1 MSEATDKHGDLPV
14 HAKERLADMRKRRLF
29 TSDLSVSEF
38 VLVREAGFDPVGMVM
53 GVSIYQIAP
62 KIPSLGKDVPG
73 CELVDATKALYHA
86 RELAMNR
93 MEEEAEALGA
103 DGIIGVRLTVNLSTD
118 PNRLAWQQYRAWS
131 KWSKG
136 LGFRRPQG
144 VQPGY
149 WAGWAQLAAQQWA
162 QYTTQMGWQQVPLPP
177 WQRPTGQASYQLGT
191 NTAEFIAIGTAVR
204 HRTGEHYRNK
214 KGKPFQS
221 DLSGQDFWMLI
232 RTGFRPVGFV
242 MGNCVYYVPPNLLQA
257 PYGRS
262 QELHAYTHA
271 LYDARELA
279 IERLQDE
286 AEDLDATGIVGVTIA
301 EEQHSWRTNPWNIGN
316 AALDTGEVIELF
328 VIGTAVVPTETG
340 GELGTPQLVLT
351 ANDPLPMKG
360 SE

>member
-1 MSEATDKHGDLPV
+1 MSERDELPV
-14 HAKERLADMRKRRLF
+14 HARERLTEMREHALF

-38 VLVREAGFDPVGMVM
+38 VLVREAGFDPVGLVM

-62 KIPSLGKDVPG
+62 KLPTTKTG
-73 CELVDATKALYHA
+73 CELVETTRALYHA

-93 MEEEAEALGA
+93 MEAEAEALGA

-118 PNRLAWQQYRAWS
+118 PNRVAWQQYRAWS
-131 KWSKG
+131 RWSKA

-144 VQPGY
+144 VAAGY
-149 WAGWAQLAAQQWA
+149 WAGWARLAADQWT

-177 WQRPTGQASYQLGT
+177 WARPTGQASYQLGA

-242 MGNCVYYVPPNLLQA
+242 MGNCVYYVPPRLLQA
-257 PYGRS
+257 PS
-262 QELHAYTHA
+262 SANTELHAYTHA

-301 EEQHSWRTNPWNIGN
+301 EEQHSWRTNPWNVGN
-316 AALDTGEVIELF
+316 AALETGEVIELF
-328 VIGTAVVPTETG
+328 VVGTAVVPTEAG
-340 GELGTPQLVLT
+340 GELGTPQLVLS
-351 ANDPLPMKG
+351 ANDLVREEPRR
-360 SE
+360 

>member
-1 MSEATDKHGDLPV
+1 MSNDLPADLPQ
-14 HAKERLADMRKRRLF
+14 HARERIQEMRAKKLF
-29 TSDLSVSEF
+29 TSDLSVNEF

-53 GVSIYQIAP
+53 GVSIYAIAP
-62 KIPSLGKDVPG
+62 NIPRGDQGREVESMT
-73 CELVDATKALYHA
+73 AALYHA

-118 PNRLAWQQYRAWS
+118 PNRQMWQQYRVWA
-131 KWSKG
+131 KWAKSM
-136 LGFRRPQG
+136 GFRRP
-144 VQPGY
+144 PGFQQY
-149 WAGWAQLAAQQWA
+149 WPGWIDLAEDQWRR
-162 QYTTQMGWQQVPLPP
+162 YVTQMGWQFVPLPP
-177 WQRPTGQASYQLGT
+177 WRQQLGRAAYQLGPG
-191 NTAEFIAIGTAVR
+191 TAEFMAIGTAVR

-242 MGNCVYYVPPNLLQA
+242 MGNCVYYVPPALVKA
-257 PYGRS
+257 PDKQS
-262 QELHAYTHA
+262 TELSAYTHA

-301 EEQHSWRTNPWNIGN
+301 EEQHSWRTTPWNIGN
-316 AALDTGEVIELF
+316 AALTTGELIELF

-340 GELGTPQLVLT
+340 GELGDPQLILS
-351 ANDPLPMKG
+351 ANDVLPKKAA
-360 SE
+360 E